1 VPSYIDLIV
10 SRNAEHQPVYRQGI
24 AWVDR
29 VASEKHGKTFVQLT
43 EEQQIALLT
52 PLSEAA
58 DADRLSNDGERFF
71 RAIKNMTA
79 DGYYTSKAGLTGEL
93 GFKGGA
99 VLAEFPTC
107 EVPEH

>member
-1 VPSYIDLIV
+1 M
-10 SRNAEHQPVYRQGI
+10 SRSR
-24 AWVDR
+24 
-29 VASEKHGKTFVQLT
+29 
-43 EEQQIALLT
+43 LLT

-58 DADRLSNDGERFF
+58 DADKLSNDGERFF
-71 RAIKNMTA
+71 RVMKNMTA
-79 DGYYTSKAGLTGEL
+79 DGYYTSKAGMTGEL